1 MNKHLHQARNLGA
14 LQAQRRF
21 QEIEKVAA
29 DAADGNQW
37 GEGSRAGDILSPI
50 LGGLPLVGAPLA
62 GYASG
67 KTTPL
72 SPGGVGAM
80 TTAGSA
86 LGQAVGGLGGAGLG
100 AGLGAGG
107 AALANWL
114 KPELQLDPKRAAILG
129 ALLGGGA
136 GLIGGGAYG
145 AHKGRQVTEEAA
157 KREVMGDV
165 MEQIQERQ
173 QRAAENQAAMQA
185 MREARQMGR
194 METLRRL
201 QELQAQ
207 QEQPQGGQM
216 GMFPGYGEDEGYGY

>member
-1 MNKHLHQARNLGA
+1 MNKYLQQARNLGA
-14 LQAQRRF
+14 HRAQQHF
-21 QEIEKVAA
+21 QEIEKAAA
-29 DAADGNQW
+29 DAADENQW

-136 GLIGGGAYG
+136 GLVGGGMYG
-145 AHKGRQVTEEAA
+145 AHKGRQATEEAA
-157 KREVMGDV
+157 KQEVMGDV
-165 MEQIQERQ
+165 IEQIQQRQ
-173 QRAAENQAAMQA
+173 RQAAENRAAMA
-185 MREARQMGR
+185 AIREARQMGQ

-207 QEQPQGGQM
+207 QAQPQGGQM
-216 GMFPGYGEDEGYGY
+216 GMFPGGEEEYGY